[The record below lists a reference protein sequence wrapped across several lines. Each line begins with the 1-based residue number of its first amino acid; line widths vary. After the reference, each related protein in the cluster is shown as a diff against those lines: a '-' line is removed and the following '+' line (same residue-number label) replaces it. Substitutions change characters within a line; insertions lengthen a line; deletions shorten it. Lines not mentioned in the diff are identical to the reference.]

1 MSFVRA
7 PMSVH
12 AAIPPED
19 SELTPFLW
27 IAGFALCFALHL
39 LVHPQSRFFRDALR
53 WLGQHPAPLLW
64 LMASLMVSQV
74 WMLRTGLSPHEAGV
88 MPAATPWPEAFASC
102 LGDAWK
108 RLALVFHQA
117 ILPPPLW
124 PGTWGGA
131 ALQAIISA
139 SGQMWLVCYFI
150 SSRIAAVED
159 TAALRRTAARW
170 RTILGLALCHLPW
183 WWVQGRGDLA
193 PVRDWILP
201 EFLLFLAPLPLAA
214 AAEEADFMRAGTL
227 TLQWWRKSWGQM
239 LIFALT
245 ALPFLVLLEYCL
257 RLLPGMLPQA
267 PLLMRLLLE
276 GVLASAV
283 QVWLFVSAAL
293 LLLRSAYVANPA
305 DD

>member
-1 MSFVRA
+1 MSA
-7 PMSVH
+7 H
-12 AAIPPED
+12 AAIPAGN

-27 IAGFALCFALHL
+27 IAGFAFCFALHL

-64 LMASLMVSQV
+64 LMASLMASQA
-74 WMLRTGLSPHEAGV
+74 WMLRAGLSPHDAVV

-108 RLALVFHQA
+108 RFALVFHQA

-124 PGTWGGA
+124 PRTLGGA

-150 SSRIAAVED
+150 SSRVAAVED

-183 WWVQGRGDLA
+183 WWVQGRTDLA
-193 PVRDWILP
+193 PLGDWILP

-214 AAEEADFMRAGTL
+214 AAEEADFFRAGTL
-227 TLQWWRKSWGQM
+227 TLQWWRKSWGPM
-239 LIFALT
+239 LVFALT
-245 ALPFLVLLEYCL
+245 AVPLLVLLEYCL

-267 PLLMRLLLE
+267 PLLMRVLLE
-276 GVLASAV
+276 SVLASAV
-283 QVWLFVSAAL
+283 QVWLFVSAGL
-293 LLLRSAYVANPA
+293 LLLRSAYVSHSA